1 MSIKF
6 NGIAN
11 EVVTFKS
18 AAAQTAGTPVK
29 MSSSETVAK
38 AANGDVF
45 FGFPV
50 NFSNGLQGVQIK
62 GYVEAEYTGT
72 APTVG
77 YVKLVSNGSGV
88 KVDAQNG
95 REYLVVSVN
104 TTDKI
109 VGFFL
114 N

>member
-11 EVVTFKS
+11 EVATFKS
-18 AAAQTAGTPVK
+18 AAAQTVGTPVK
-29 MSSSETVAK
+29 MSSNDTVAK
-38 AANGDVF
+38 ASNGDLF

-50 NFSNGLQGVQIK
+50 NYSNGLQGVQIK
-62 GYVEAEYTGT
+62 GYVESVYTGT

-77 YVKLVSNGSGV
+77 YNRLVSNGAGV

-95 REYLVVSVN
+95 REYLVVNVN

-114 N
+114 S